1 MKIPRRLNSFL
12 LIAFAASAVGQTG
25 SVQLPCDYSGKL
37 LRNDK
42 GEIVRFTSD
51 EMKGRATH
59 KADVGGL
66 MQRTDIKATIIV
78 DVLVDPSGKVLCE
91 KTLNGHP
98 IIRDEVEK
106 ALRVWTFKPS
116 KKNGEPVAYVG
127 RLEFFLCNINCGEQ
141 GFSMTL
147 LK

>member
-12 LIAFAASAVGQTG
+12 LIAFAASAVGQMG

-66 MQRTDIKATIIV
+66 MQRTDIKGTIIV

-106 ALRVWTFKPS
+106 ALRVWTF
-116 KKNGEPVAYVG
+116 
-127 RLEFFLCNINCGEQ
+127 
-141 GFSMTL
+141 
-147 LK
+147 